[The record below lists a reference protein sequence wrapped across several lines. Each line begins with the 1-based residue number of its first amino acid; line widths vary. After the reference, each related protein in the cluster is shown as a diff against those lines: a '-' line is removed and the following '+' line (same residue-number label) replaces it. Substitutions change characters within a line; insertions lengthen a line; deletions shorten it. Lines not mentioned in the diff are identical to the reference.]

1 MPVSEALLSVAV
13 MPIQERPSPAVTSAA
28 FGLSMR
34 QRQLAAGDLEARA
47 VRDADED
54 PRDGQRDQRQARVVE
69 VLRARAGRHASVDRL
84 GLVGEADRA
93 GDEAEDVDGQ
103 RAGRAQAVDRVVD
116 LVDDRRAAG
125 LDGDR
130 DRVGA
135 EGRSGGVEVDRGRP
149 VQRRRRRRRVV
160 FAPAAWLISMPRL
173 LTVAFS
179 GPPPEKVPFW
189 MLAVIAVQVRVSP
202 VTTAG
207 FSVAMASE
215 PEATEKP
222 MLLSG
227 APMNRPVS
235 RPLLASPSSLRM
247 FSASV
252 VSLASLRSMPAPGSK
267 APPSTL
273 TSTVCCWKAKA
284 TEPVTKPKRLTS
296 RRPDARRKSPVKSIV
311 LPAMTRR
318 SAGFSPV
325 VVSLSRLIWVS
336 QLSATA
342 ACSSPLVPFA
352 LVGS

>member
-1 MPVSEALLSVAV
+1 
-13 MPIQERPSPAVTSAA
+13 
-28 FGLSMR
+28 
-34 QRQLAAGDLEARA
+34 
-47 VRDADED
+47 
-54 PRDGQRDQRQARVVE
+54 
-69 VLRARAGRHASVDRL
+69 
-84 GLVGEADRA
+84 
-93 GDEAEDVDGQ
+93 
-103 RAGRAQAVDRVVD
+103 
-116 LVDDRRAAG
+116 
-125 LDGDR
+125 
-130 DRVGA
+130 
-135 EGRSGGVEVDRGRP
+135 
-149 VQRRRRRRRVV
+149 
-160 FAPAAWLISMPRL
+160 MPRL

-179 GPPPEKVPFW
+179 GPPPANVPFW
-189 MLAVIAVQVRVSP
+189 MLAVIAVQLRVSP
-202 VTTAG
+202 VATAG
-207 FSVAMASE
+207 FSVAMDSE

-252 VSLASLRSMPAPGSK
+252 VSLALSRSMPAPGSN

-311 LPAMTRR
+311 LPAITRR